1 MNRKIDDITVGWN
14 RKWFVY
20 LVGPKQLWEEAFTA
34 GGQERAWLLLLRQLR
49 ATAAVSTTTSST
61 SIFQTGLCS
70 AKAEGQP
77 KSWIISIVDI
87 VPKKEVFLSAFILQF
102 YAQKRGEK
110 GTAFFSSARASH
122 QKKNQIFSF
131 SLFFWFQM
139 LFSKSWQS
147 PIKPF
152 FTAPPFCACW
162 KVPSTSVLDLGR
174 KKGLAQLSFTRTLK
188 IGALKPPIKKF
199 FLQMSKFCSTPKMN
213 IGGH

>member
-1 MNRKIDDITVGWN
+1 MICLLG
-14 RKWFVY
+14 
-20 LVGPKQLWEEAFTA
+20 GPQTTMGRGFHSWWA
-34 GGQERAWLLLLRQLR
+34 GARLTTT
-49 ATAAVSTTTSST
+49 TAAIARYCCTTSST

-110 GTAFFSSARASH
+110 GTAFFSSH
-122 QKKNQIFSF
+122 QKKNLIFSF

-152 FTAPPFCACW
+152 LLLPLF
-162 KVPSTSVLDLGR
+162 VLAEKCHRQVSWILEEKRASLNSHSRGR
-174 KKGLAQLSFTRTLK
+174 
-188 IGALKPPIKKF
+188 
-199 FLQMSKFCSTPKMN
+199 
-213 IGGH
+213 

>member
-49 ATAAVSTTTSST
+49 ATAAAVSTTTSST

-122 QKKNQIFSF
+122 QKKNLIFSF

-152 FTAPPFCACW
+152 LLLPLF
-162 KVPSTSVLDLGR
+162 VLAEKCHRQVSWILEEKRASLNSHSRGR
-174 KKGLAQLSFTRTLK
+174 
-188 IGALKPPIKKF
+188 
-199 FLQMSKFCSTPKMN
+199 
-213 IGGH
+213 

>member
-1 MNRKIDDITVGWN
+1 MICLLG
-14 RKWFVY
+14 
-20 LVGPKQLWEEAFTA
+20 GPQTTMGRGFHSWWA
-34 GGQERAWLLLLRQLR
+34 GARLTTT
-49 ATAAVSTTTSST
+49 TAAIARYCCTTSST

-152 FTAPPFCACW
+152 LLLPLFVRAEKCHRQVSWILEEKRA
-162 KVPSTSVLDLGR
+162 SLNSHSRGR
-174 KKGLAQLSFTRTLK
+174 
-188 IGALKPPIKKF
+188 
-199 FLQMSKFCSTPKMN
+199 
-213 IGGH
+213 

>member
-49 ATAAVSTTTSST
+49 ATAVSTTTSST

-102 YAQKRGEK
+102 YAQKGERK
-110 GTAFFSSARASH
+110 ELHFLAPRARITS
-122 QKKNQIFSF
+122 KEKSDF
-131 SLFFWFQM
+131 LFFFILLISDAVFQIVTITN
-139 LFSKSWQS
+139 KA
-147 PIKPF
+147 F

-188 IGALKPPIKKF
+188 IGALKPFSP
-199 FLQMSKFCSTPKMN
+199 
-213 IGGH
+213 

>member
-1 MNRKIDDITVGWN
+1 MISQLVETENDLSTWWAPNNYGKRLSQ
-14 RKWFVY
+14 
-20 LVGPKQLWEEAFTA
+20 LVGRSALDYYYCGNCA
-34 GGQERAWLLLLRQLR
+34 LL
-49 ATAAVSTTTSST
+49 AVSTTTSST

-188 IGALKPPIKKF
+188 IGALKPFSP
-199 FLQMSKFCSTPKMN
+199 
-213 IGGH
+213 